1 MNKMYKNQN
10 VFWFTELIF
19 GITLKPIKKSY
30 WIFVERT
37 RWCQLPNFPSH
48 DYSTWLTWYCL

>member
-48 DYSTWLTWYCL
+48 DYSTWL